1 MWWNLCWSSL
11 GEEINGLI
19 FCIQKKCSIIFSVMG
34 WNQSCQ
40 KVLANSLLCSHF
52 NLHALLS
59 SNELNVTNMED
70 KSGNENN
77 NILGM
82 KTCACFPKNALLK
95 ILVSYEAKNVQMS
108 SSSFFETWVFTT
120 PVFRTLDFSFRPR
133 FQGFWGGLHR
143 FWGGLHRF
151 WGRYS
156 EKHEKS
162 PTRAPGTWRF

>member
-1 MWWNLCWSSL
+1 MPAGGRGREDGWCTGQMWWNLCWSSL
-11 GEEINGLI
+11 GEEISGLI

-70 KSGNENN
+70 KFRNESN

-120 PVFRTLDFSFRPR
+120 PVFRTLERSRMRSKFPSLYMSNPI
-133 FQGFWGGLHR
+133 
-143 FWGGLHRF
+143 
-151 WGRYS
+151 YY
-156 EKHEKS
+156 
-162 PTRAPGTWRF
+162 